1 MPKFGGTFCFAT
13 TVIPIYKNRRLS
25 STLSR
30 SIRSHVANLSPR
42 IPSTSISRRN
52 TPNAQ
57 SKYRVGTVSP
67 RQPLRV
73 DNILPEDNSSGQKH
87 VRPAPRSRGYQSN
100 GRGYLDVIQRNRI
113 GEWTSLLRPVRGSNI
128 ATGIYLD
135 VARSRGDQGEG
146 EGRGGGMQ
154 RTCIGRRRRRCE

>member
-1 MPKFGGTFCFAT
+1 M
-13 TVIPIYKNRRLS
+13 
-25 STLSR
+25 
-30 SIRSHVANLSPR
+30 
-42 IPSTSISRRN
+42 
-52 TPNAQ
+52 
-57 SKYRVGTVSP
+57 SP

-154 RTCIGRRRRRCE
+154 RTCIGRRRRRCEWKRRCRSECVPVRIEVGRHEERPIQCWPLPRVDFPWYIAIEPLSASQCPNERLRGRKIQFSF